1 MDENILKKAV
11 RFIKENENTS
21 SAELAEYMG
30 MSQRETSLAVQELIS
45 RGMVEKIGTK
55 RFEELKSTGQEY
67 MQSLEIDELIL
78 DHLREKE
85 NLYSIAELSM
95 ILGYS
100 EMSTTMSVR
109 RLSKEGK
116 IKRYGNARVSKWGL
130 SNYSYDLDNQVYIG
144 DFSKIRTSRQLIE
157 YLSNSTD
164 RVDNKS
170 HVMHYTCLEA
180 VIAIISS
187 RYWYIGNP
195 HNMNDGLEYS
205 HGSPDLWNK
214 IFFSSFMA
222 EEKESIAMW
231 SMYAQ
236 PWAKGVKISIPA
248 IVFKKWVREIKTV
261 YRANPDTKQAIPEIE
276 LGTDKASVKIVKVAY
291 CNSDSKIKSEQE
303 KMSCGEAHNEIM
315 TDLLKNREL
324 VGYLKNEA
332 WHYEKEIRLR
342 IDLKDDIKFN
352 AVAIKVPD
360 YVIDSMVIT
369 AGPLFEGNLKEKIE
383 EIIHK
388 YKISTEESIFTGKFN
403 VSSPCI
409 KCEYRKNNDNR
420 EED

>member
-1 MDENILKKAV
+1 MDENVLKRAV
-11 RFIKENENTS
+11 GYIKENENTS
-21 SAELAEYMG
+21 LTELAEYMG
-30 MSQRETSLAVQELIS
+30 MSQKSTCLVVQELIS
-45 RGMVEKIGTK
+45 RGMVDKIGTK
-55 RFEELKSTGQEY
+55 RFEEFKCKGQEY
-67 MQSLEIDELIL
+67 VHSLEIDELIL
-78 DHLREKE
+78 KYLKKKE
-85 NLYSIAELSM
+85 NLYSTAELSL

-100 EMSTTMSVR
+100 EKSTTMSIR
-109 RLSKEGK
+109 RLTKEGK
-116 IKRYGNARVSKWGL
+116 IKRYGNARVGKWGL
-130 SNYSYDLDNQVYIG
+130 TNYSYDLDNQIYIG
-144 DFSKIRTSRQLIE
+144 DFSKIRTSRQLVE

-170 HVMHYTCLEA
+170 HIMHYTCLEA
-180 VIAIISS
+180 VISIISK

-236 PWAKGVKISIPA
+236 PWEKGVKISIPA
-248 IVFKKWVREIKTV
+248 TVFKKWIRDIKTV
-261 YRANPDTKQAIPEIE
+261 YRANPDTKQAIPEVE
-276 LGTDKASVKIVKVAY
+276 LGMDKASVKIIKVAY
-291 CNSDSKIKSEQE
+291 CNSDSKMKSEQE

-315 TDLLKNREL
+315 TDLLKNKNL

-332 WHYEKEIRLR
+332 WQYEKEIRLR
-342 IDLKDDIKFN
+342 IDLKDDIRFD

-383 EIIHK
+383 EIIREI
-388 YKISTEESIFTGKFN
+388 KISTEKSVFTGKFK
-403 VSSPCI
+403 VSNPCI
-409 KCEYRKNNDNR
+409 KCEYRKNG
-420 EED
+420 